1 MINNIGLDSTEK
13 KSKIFNIKK
22 EKKKKKKRF
31 KRKRHDKY
39 SEDNIKQSII
49 RHFISFLLDFINII
63 VNKRIKNKSK
73 TNKKIEFKIDHKM
86 KEKIKVEDLV
96 ELNVEK
102 LLKFSF
108 KNKKN
113 EIMNN
118 ETKTPIN
125 NYNQKQLEE
134 IRNLIGSSLNQFFE
148 TKVINIFQEIYYGK
162 KTKKVQKAN
171 NVMKKYGIEGM
182 TINLKNFNKYEKL
195 RKKNFENTKKLKIMD
210 NIIKNKFIDCKN
222 KKKNKKLF
230 EIKKNELNS

>member
-1 MINNIGLDSTEK
+1 MINNIGLDSAEK

-31 KRKRHDKY
+31 KRKRHDGY

-63 VNKRIKNKSK
+63 VNKRIKNKSN
-73 TNKKIEFKIDHKM
+73 TKKEIKFKIGHKM
-86 KEKIKVEDLV
+86 KEKIKVKDLKELTV
-96 ELNVEK
+96 EQ
-102 LLKFSF
+102 LLVNFSF
-108 KNKKN
+108 KSKKN

-125 NYNQKQLEE
+125 NYNEKQLEE

-148 TKVINIFQEIYYGK
+148 TKVIKIFQDIYYGK

-195 RKKNFENTKKLKIMD
+195 RKKNFKNKDKLKIMD
-210 NIIKNKFIDCKN
+210 NIIKNKFKEKN
-222 KKKNKKLF
+222 LF